1 LSSLANQAAAQHCVQ
16 RTRAGFRLALM
27 DSAPLAGS
35 TFWFFLPNPAL
46 AVHPPCGR
54 VNVAAERC
62 SSAATLGD
70 ETCSATTSIPQI
82 KLLPWL

>member
-35 TFWFFLPNPAL
+35 TVWFFLPNPAL
-46 AVHPPCGR
+46 AANACRSPARRAGERGR
-54 VNVAAERC
+54 GA
-62 SSAATLGD
+62 
-70 ETCSATTSIPQI
+70 
-82 KLLPWL
+82 LLIRGHVGR